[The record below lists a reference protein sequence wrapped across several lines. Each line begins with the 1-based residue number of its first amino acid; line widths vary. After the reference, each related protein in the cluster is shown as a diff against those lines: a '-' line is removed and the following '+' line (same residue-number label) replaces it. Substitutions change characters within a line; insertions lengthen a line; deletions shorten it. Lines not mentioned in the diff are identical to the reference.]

1 MLKTGE
7 EKRNSYN
14 YRDKYLKHNPGFLNS
29 FYLCSQCFR
38 PITKDDLEVD
48 HIFPISRW
56 WAPNHLVNLVSTCRT
71 CNRKKSDKVSFSIQ
85 AKGVIVKII
94 EELYILVHR
103 IFLLSLK
110 MLIFALS
117 YVLNYIKDLAV
128 KQRKIVFIFLVI
140 ILTLFVYK
148 FIV

>member
-14 YRDKYLKHNPGFLNS
+14 YRDKYLKHNPGFFNS

-71 CNRKKSDKVSFSIQ
+71 CNRRKSDKVSFSIQ
-85 AKGVIVKII
+85 LRGVIVKLI
-94 EELYILVHR
+94 EELYLLIHRLFILA
-103 IFLLSLK
+103 LK
-110 MLIFALS
+110 MLIFAMS
-117 YVLNYIKDLAV
+117 YILNYTKDLAV
-128 KQRKIVFIFLVI
+128 NQRKIVAIFALFILM
-140 ILTLFVYK
+140 LFIYK
-148 FIV
+148 LIV